1 MRFPD
6 VRVRLVDGQ
15 RGRSE
20 QEWMMMRRILAGVAL
35 TAGLT
40 LAPTI
45 NAVHAQDESTSE
57 NDDNGEIGLFGLIG
71 LLGLA
76 GLAGLKRRDR
86 YDDSGRYQTT
96 TTGSTHTR

>member
-1 MRFPD
+1 
-6 VRVRLVDGQ
+6 
-15 RGRSE
+15 
-20 QEWMMMRRILAGVAL
+20 MRRILAGVAL

-45 NAVHAQDESTSE
+45 NAVHAQGDGTSE

-86 YDDSGRYQTT
+86 YDDSRRYQTT
-96 TTGSTHTR
+96 TTDSTYTR